1 MISHVFLAWNT
12 EHFATPRAAVATI
25 SAMRWWFVAL
35 ALAVVPR
42 SLGAQPL
49 AEPPGG
55 TPRIAV
61 VPTIV
66 VRLDV
71 ARVDALAQELAAALH
86 DELEVEAIGG
96 VEVRRRLPG
105 YGSLPDCVATPA
117 CITDAARRLDAQQLL
132 FLVVIG
138 TASGAIQ
145 IDATWI
151 DPITHRSASRPAIN
165 LATLADAPN
174 QFASAAHQL
183 LPDARIRSR
192 PPSTIGRMAPAVP
205 RHFTLPSY
213 LTAGAT
219 AVGLATGISFGLVV
233 RGRYRDCESA
243 AANGVACSSG
253 RRDSI
258 RRLALLADAGWLLAI
273 GGTIT
278 TAVIYA
284 TSDES
289 PHVLV
294 EPMPGGAAISAVGSF

>member
-1 MISHVFLAWNT
+1 VISHVFLARNT
-12 EHFATPRAAVATI
+12 EHLATPRAALATI
-25 SAMRWWFVAL
+25 FAMRWWFVAL

-151 DPITHRSASRPAIN
+151 DPVTHQSASRPAIN

-183 LPDARIRSR
+183 LPALCNALGEWTAAEELD
-192 PPSTIGRMAPAVP
+192 
-205 RHFTLPSY
+205 LPLQSP
-213 LTAGAT
+213 TT
-219 AVGLATGISFGLVV
+219 
-233 RGRYRDCESA
+233 D
-243 AANGVACSSG
+243 
-253 RRDSI
+253 
-258 RRLALLADAGWLLAI
+258 
-273 GGTIT
+273 T
-278 TAVIYA
+278 TALF
-284 TSDES
+284 SW
-289 PHVLV
+289 
-294 EPMPGGAAISAVGSF
+294 MGGLSRLWRRSTAQPQPAKHCA